1 MIRNTNK
8 PGCLIKLPFK
18 AQTPINIQ

>member
-1 MIRNTNK
+1 
-8 PGCLIKLPFK
+8 LK